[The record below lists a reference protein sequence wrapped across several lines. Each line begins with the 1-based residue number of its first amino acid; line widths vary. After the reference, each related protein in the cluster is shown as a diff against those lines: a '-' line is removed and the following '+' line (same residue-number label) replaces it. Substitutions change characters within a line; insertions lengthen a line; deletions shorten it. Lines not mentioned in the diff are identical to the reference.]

1 MIHSHSQTQSRG
13 TGPRRRTSIHSCV
26 RSIIR
31 SLVPSV
37 ISQMTRSVEE
47 GGPDGPGRAAV
58 TAPPKCQRSKPARF
72 SSHSRSMSTRG
83 SLGPLLC
90 VSSSLWPRK
99 INQPLPRVV
108 LTADGWRVLEGR
120 SCDFNV
126 LAQRRHES
134 LLLTTHWLE
143 LVARPQL
150 LLGVLVPPLLH
161 ATAGRG
167 RASGSNAVPETSAHI
182 PLASTGTC
190 GHPAARQSRE
200 P

>member
-1 MIHSHSQTQSRG
+1 M
-13 TGPRRRTSIHSCV
+13 IHSCV

-37 ISQMTRSVEE
+37 ISQMTRSAEE

-58 TAPPKCQRSKPARF
+58 TTPPKCQRSKPARF

-83 SLGPLLC
+83 PLGPLLC

-126 LAQRRHES
+126 LAQRRQES

-167 RASGSNAVPETSAHI
+167 GASGSNAFQKGQLTS
-182 PLASTGTC
+182 PW
-190 GHPAARQSRE
+190 PALGPVVTQQQGNLGNCE
-200 P
+200 L